1 VNRLQEWWA
10 AQPMLVEALRRGPAA
25 QRHQRCREH
34 DLRQRLVEFSRWAA
48 QRGWSQLATAALLE
62 VPARTLRHWQL
73 DLRLET
79 GVHALGRP
87 VLRSARA
94 ARQSVL
100 EVFQELGAGVGLPTL
115 RSCFP
120 DMARAELADLLR
132 RYRRV
137 LRRRYHETLHVLH
150 WTTPGSV
157 WAMDF
162 TEAPGLIDGQFP
174 YLLAVRDLASGQ
186 QLLWQPT
193 LAASAQ
199 ETISALALLF
209 ALYGPPLVL
218 KSDNGSAFLAEA
230 TQALLGGA
238 GVIPLYSPPYLPQ
251 YNGAIEAGIG
261 SLKTRSERQ
270 AARRGHPGAWT
281 LDDVVAAQAEANAL
295 ARPRGD
301 DRPSPEEA
309 WAARRHL
316 RASTRA
322 LFQMTLERLR
332 DEERTKEGLATEGAL
347 SAAELRR
354 IDREAIRRALV
365 EHGLLLFSRRRIP
378 LPIRKR
384 KAAKIT

>member
-1 VNRLQEWWA
+1 
-10 AQPMLVEALRRGPAA
+10 
-25 QRHQRCREH
+25 
-34 DLRQRLVEFSRWAA
+34 
-48 QRGWSQLATAALLE
+48 
-62 VPARTLRHWQL
+62 
-73 DLRLET
+73 
-79 GVHALGRP
+79 
-87 VLRSARA
+87 
-94 ARQSVL
+94 
-100 EVFQELGAGVGLPTL
+100 
-115 RSCFP
+115 
-120 DMARAELADLLR
+120 
-132 RYRRV
+132 
-137 LRRRYHETLHVLH
+137 LH
-150 WTTPGSV
+150 WTTAGSV

-162 TEAPGLIDGQFP
+162 TEAPAPIDGRFP

-199 ETISALALLF
+199 ETTAALALLF

-238 GVIPLYSPPYLPQ
+238 GVIPLYSPPYLPR

-261 SLKTRSERQ
+261 SLKTRTERQ
-270 AARRGHPGAWT
+270 AARHGDPGAWT
-281 LDDVVAAQAEANAL
+281 LDDVAAAQAEANAL

-301 DRPSPEEA
+301 DQPSPEAA

-316 RASTRA
+316 RASERA
-322 LFQMTLERLR
+322 LFQVTVERLR

-347 SAAELRR
+347 SAAQLRR

-365 EHGLLLFSRRRIP
+365 EHGLLLFSRRRIQ